1 MIPGLLAA
9 IAVFSYLLGGLN
21 GAIIASKYV
30 FHRDVRDYGSG
41 NAGLTNFYRTFGA
54 PGLAI
59 VIGTDVLK
67 TVIAVV
73 AGGLIMGTQGAAST
87 GQVFAGFCVMLG
99 HIYPV
104 FYGFRGGKGV
114 LCAETMLLIVSFPTG
129 LVSLLIF
136 VGIVWATRYV
146 SLGSICGALI
156 APIGVLAGRNTTA
169 HINIVTKEDKPGI
182 DIYIAPGTKNES
194 VHIPVIISQTG
205 LKDMVYNDFY
215 VGEDCDVTIV
225 AGCGIHNCGTQE
237 SRHDGIHS
245 FFVGKNAK
253 VRYIEKHYGEGDG
266 NGENVM
272 NPTTIVDLGEN
283 AYMEMETTQIKGIDS
298 TYRDTQ
304 AHLSDGATLIIKE
317 KIMTH
322 GHQHAET
329 NFSVD
334 LDGYDS
340 STNVISRSVAKDHS
354 SQMFN
359 SNIRGNN
366 KCAGHSEC
374 DAIIMDEGTVG
385 ARPEITAN
393 SVEASLI
400 HEAAIGKIAGE
411 QLNKLMTLGL
421 TEKEAE
427 EQIISGFLK

>member
-1 MIPGLLAA
+1 MDAIEKKLLEEVADLHGIPE
-9 IAVFSYLLGGLN
+9 
-21 GAIIASKYV
+21 GAYNIRA
-30 FHRDVRDYGSG
+30 D
-41 NAGLTNFYRTFGA
+41 
-54 PGLAI
+54 
-59 VIGTDVLK
+59 
-67 TVIAVV
+67 
-73 AGGLIMGTQGAAST
+73 
-87 GQVFAGFCVMLG
+87 
-99 HIYPV
+99 
-104 FYGFRGGKGV
+104 GK
-114 LCAETMLLIVSFPTG
+114 
-129 LVSLLIF
+129 
-136 VGIVWATRYV
+136 
-146 SLGSICGALI
+146 
-156 APIGVLAGRNTTA
+156 LAGRNTTA

-283 AYMEMETTQIKGIDS
+283 SYMEMETTQIKGIDS

-322 GHQHAET
+322 GRQHAET

-385 ARPEITAN
+385 ARPEIRAN